1 MLHFMQLA
9 HTRHMDINIQNS
21 KNKSQN
27 TEVTSFEHR
36 TQNICTQHTMYIQN
50 TVSHIGFRSTR
61 VAMFECSLFSV
72 QQSYL
77 VPNIATFEYSYFVA
91 TMNTASLVSVAV
103 FVDKHAS
110 LRIWVLLHEC

>member
-9 HTRHMDINIQNS
+9 HPRHMDINIQNS
-21 KNKSQN
+21 KHKGQN

-36 TQNICTQHTMYIQN
+36 TQNICIQN
-50 TVSHIGFRSTR
+50 TVSYIGFCSTSYVR
-61 VAMFECSLFSV
+61 MQPFSV

-91 TMNTASLVSVAV
+91 SMNTASLVSVAV
-103 FVDKHAS
+103 FVEIHAS
-110 LRIWVLLHEC
+110 LRIRVLLHKF

>member
-9 HTRHMDINIQNS
+9 HPRHMDINIQNS
-21 KNKSQN
+21 KHKGEN

-36 TQNICTQHTMYIQN
+36 TQNICIQN

-61 VAMFECSLFSV
+61 VALFSV

-91 TMNTASLVSVAV
+91 SMNTASLVSVAV

-110 LRIWVLLHEC
+110 LRIRVLLHKF